1 MPRALTE
8 IQKEIMQHIALSAG
22 AAETA
27 AGVNGIWL
35 RRSHIAANLSEVE
48 SALEGLVELRYMEK
62 HTLPGGAT
70 VYRRVQDVVDRAQE
84 IDAVS
89 PSTDSIRTVG

>member
-8 IQKEIMQHIALSAG
+8 IQKRIMEHLARSAE

-35 RRSHIAANLSEVE
+35 RRSQIAANLSEVE
-48 SALEGLVELRYMEK
+48 SALDGLVDLRYMER

-70 VYRRVQDVVDRAQE
+70 VYRRIQVVDRAQDV
-84 IDAVS
+84 DAG
-89 PSTDSIRTVG
+89 PSIDSIRTVG